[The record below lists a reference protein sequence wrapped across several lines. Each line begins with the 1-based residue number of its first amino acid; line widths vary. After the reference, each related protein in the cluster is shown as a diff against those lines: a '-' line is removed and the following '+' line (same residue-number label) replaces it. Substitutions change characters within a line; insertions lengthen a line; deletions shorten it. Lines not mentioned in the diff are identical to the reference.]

1 MTILKWFGV
10 LFWLILGSLQL
21 SVAFKVHDL
30 VPLFLAAQSTFAAYW
45 LIRRRKA
52 TASVPWWMQI
62 VAWGAVLLP
71 MALRIETPSLVGSTA
86 SLVGLS
92 LSLWSL
98 SALGASFGLAPAD
111 RGLVTGGPYRFLRH
125 PMYTG
130 ELISVMGALATHWSV
145 WNAGVVALLLLVLVW
160 RIYQEEKLLFGYPN
174 YRVRTPWRILPGVW

>member
-1 MTILKWFGV
+1 MTLLKWSGV

-52 TASVPWWMQI
+52 TAAVRWWMQI
-62 VAWGAVLLP
+62 IAWGAVLLP
-71 MALRIETPSLVGSTA
+71 MALRIESPSPVGSTA

-92 LSLWSL
+92 MTLWSL
-98 SALGASFGLAPAD
+98 SALGTSFGLAPAD
-111 RGLVTGGPYRFLRH
+111 RGLVTGGPYRYLRH

-130 ELISVMGALATHWSV
+130 ELISVLGALATNWSA
-145 WNAGVVALLLLVLVW
+145 WNAVVVALLLILLIW
-160 RIYQEEKLLFGYPN
+160 RIYQEEKLIFGYSN
-174 YRVRTPWRILPGVW
+174 YCNRTPWRVLPGVW